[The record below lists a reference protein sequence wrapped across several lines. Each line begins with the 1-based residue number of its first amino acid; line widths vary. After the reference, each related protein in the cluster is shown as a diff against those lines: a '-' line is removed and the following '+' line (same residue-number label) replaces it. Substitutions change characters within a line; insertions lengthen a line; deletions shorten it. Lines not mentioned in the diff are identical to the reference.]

1 MNYREWPFL
10 IFTYFA
16 ELNHF
21 KLFYSLQAAEKA
33 VKAVQYNVDANQ
45 KKDDHNLPRN
55 CYGFDDSVLSELA
68 VQLECLVINSAHMRY
83 PDRMSYPKIPHDVYT
98 AAQAEGAF
106 RIATKILERV
116 RVKLN

>member
-1 MNYREWPFL
+1 M
-10 IFTYFA
+10 ICSHFT

-21 KLFYSLQAAEKA
+21 KLFYSFQAAEKA
-33 VKAVQYNVDANQ
+33 LKAVQYNVDANQ
-45 KKDDHNLPRN
+45 KTNDHNLYHN
-55 CYGFDDSVLSELA
+55 CSGFGDAVLSDLA
-68 VQLECLVINSAHMRY
+68 VQLELLVINSAHMRY
-83 PDRMSYPKIPHDVYT
+83 PDTMSYPKIPHDVYT